1 MRLRLR
7 CDETLSGRLAGL
19 RTAIGKNPG
28 ALPVLV
34 DLLYPDGREVTIDL
48 GEQFKVAVN
57 LSFLSELDKL
67 VPPSDASFGLDD
79 RMSLEERE
87 PPPWA

>member
-1 MRLRLR
+1 MRWRTR
-7 CDETLSGRLAGL
+7 CRSSPRGCGE
-19 RTAIGKNPG
+19 G
-28 ALPVLV
+28 AA
-34 DLLYPDGREVTIDL
+34 
-48 GEQFKVAVN
+48 EQFKVAVN

-79 RMSLEERE
+79 RMGLEERE

>member
-1 MRLRLR
+1 M
-7 CDETLSGRLAGL
+7 
-19 RTAIGKNPG
+19 
-28 ALPVLV
+28 
-34 DLLYPDGREVTIDL
+34 
-48 GEQFKVAVN
+48 AVN